1 VLQFQTIVNKF
12 QDFKGYVWENVT
24 WFVDETSL
32 EVVDVAGRLT
42 ATLEAQLSG
51 VGRKEPW

>member
-1 VLQFQTIVNKF
+1 MLQFQTIVNKF